1 MKQIGILG
9 TGNMASALA
18 EAWDR
23 SGHAVTVGGRSREKA
38 AALADRL
45 GPEVRAATPLE
56 VAEASEVI
64 VIAVAWEGLG
74 EILELAEGAHGSLR
88 GKTAI
93 DCTNAV
99 DFAIGELKPV
109 KGSAAELVA
118 ELASGAHIVKALH
131 LFAGQ
136 TWLGELSPTEAPTV
150 AICGDD
156 PTALETTGDLIRD
169 LGGVP
174 AVVGG
179 LDASRQLEEV
189 SGFVMRLVSRG
200 FDPATAV
207 PAVPTG

>member
-18 EAWDR
+18 EAWTR
-23 SGHAVTVGGRSREKA
+23 SGHTVTVGGRSREKA
-38 AALADRL
+38 DALADRL
-45 GPEVRAATPLE
+45 GPEVNAASPLE
-56 VAEASEVI
+56 VAEKNEVI
-64 VIAVAWEGLG
+64 LVAVPWEGLG
-74 EILELAEGAHGSLR
+74 EILELAAGPQGALR
-88 GKTAI
+88 GKTVI
-93 DCTNAV
+93 DCTNPV
-99 DFAIGELKPV
+99 DFAVGKLKPV

-118 ELASGAHIVKALH
+118 DLAPGAHVVKALH

-136 TWLGELSPTEAPTV
+136 SWLIDGNPFPAPTV

-156 PTALETTGDLIRD
+156 PTALEITGDLIRD
-169 LGGVP
+169 LGGIP
-174 AVVGG
+174 AAVGD